1 MDTLTIILSIIAV
14 GGLIFMIIG
23 NMADRDKMS
32 VAGLI
37 GFVLGTLFL
46 FVYKFLS
53 FIATLQ

>member
-37 GFVLGTLFL
+37 GFVLGALFL